1 MKNNYV
7 LSNLTN
13 LSKFTFYL
21 LLAITLSFNVNC
33 GKKKNKAMFWMA
45 ALTGEGSTTGG
56 SGSGGGVTI
65 QTDSNGVPLPGEL
78 TGNTNVTGNTSDS
91 GNTSNTTPI
100 QMYPITAM
108 EQLELPQEL
117 AMEPTHQ
124 LLLIQAH
131 RQILI
136 LQLARVLRLAH
147 LLPQTLFSAKK

>member
-91 GNTSNTTPI
+91 GNTSNTTPTSDSNVSNNGNGTTGTSTGTSDGAI
-100 QMYPITAM
+100 CIN
-108 EQLELPQEL
+108 
-117 AMEPTHQ
+117 
-124 LLLIQAH
+124 I
-131 RQILI
+131 II
-136 LQLARVLRLAH
+136 
-147 LLPQTLFSAKK
+147 